1 MGRMASELSD
11 ARMSVSVSCAWKRLV
26 EVFSV
31 TAVTGRRR
39 ANDSR
44 RRDTKDSYHNLSQLD
59 VALPRPSEPRLGER
73 STTRGTAE
81 SLALVSLVVVAASK
95 RSSGARAPSES
106 RAESGRPPR
115 QTRTLND
122 DAQAATACLGDETT
136 LPRGLR

>member
-1 MGRMASELSD
+1 
-11 ARMSVSVSCAWKRLV
+11 
-26 EVFSV
+26 V
-31 TAVTGRRR
+31 TTVTGHKR
-39 ANDSR
+39 ANDRCSR
-44 RRDTKDSYHNLSQLD
+44 DIKNSYHNLQEQD
-59 VALPRPSEPRLGER
+59 DRRPRPSEPRLGER

-115 QTRTLND
+115 QTRTLDD